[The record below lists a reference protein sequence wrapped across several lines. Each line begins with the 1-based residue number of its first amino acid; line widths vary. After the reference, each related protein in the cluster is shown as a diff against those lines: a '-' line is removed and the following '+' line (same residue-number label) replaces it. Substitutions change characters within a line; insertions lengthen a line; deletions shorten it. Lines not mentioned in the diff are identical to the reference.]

1 MNILIADD
9 ERPARSEL
17 RHILEEVLDH
27 PSVVEADCGEAAV
40 EAMAQGK
47 FDVLFLDINL
57 GDMPGTAVASA
68 ARQLQPGVPIIF
80 ATAYCEH
87 AVRAFELGASDYVL
101 KPFDLERIRLTM
113 DRLSNR
119 QGLTAPV
126 REVDKLAVSI
136 EKKIVLIPVSDV
148 GYIETHGRGCRLH
161 TRSSIYEDTSSIG
174 SFEQRL
180 SGRGFFRIHKSYL
193 VNLNLIEALFP
204 WHGSGFALTLTGF
217 GQVVLPIAR
226 GQLKALREYV
236 GC

>member
-17 RHILEEVLDH
+17 RHILEEVLVH
-27 PSVVEADCGEAAV
+27 PTVVEADSGEAAV
-40 EAMAQGK
+40 EAMGQVR

-57 GDMPGTAVASA
+57 GDMRGTTVASA

-101 KPFDLERIRLTM
+101 KPFELERIRLTM
-113 DRLSNR
+113 NRLSNR
-119 QGLTAPV
+119 QGPTTPV
-126 REVDKLAVSI
+126 REVDKLAVNI

-161 TRSSIYEDTSSIG
+161 TRSGIYEDTSSIG

-180 SGRGFFRIHKSYL
+180 SSRGFFRIHKSYL
-193 VNLNLIEALFP
+193 VNLKLIDAIFP
-204 WHGSGFALTLTGF
+204 WHGSGFALTLDGF

>member
-40 EAMAQGK
+40 EAMGQVR
-47 FDVLFLDINL
+47 FDALFLDINL
-57 GDMPGTAVASA
+57 GDMRGTAVASA
-68 ARQLQPGVPIIF
+68 ARQLQPGVPVIF

-101 KPFDLERIRLTM
+101 KPFDLERIRLTIN
-113 DRLSNR
+113 RLSDR
-119 QGLTAPV
+119 QGQTVPV
-126 REVDKLAVSI
+126 REVDKLAINI
-136 EKKIVLIPVSDV
+136 EKKIVLLPISDV

-161 TRSSIYEDTSSIG
+161 TRSGVYEDAASIG

-180 SGRGFFRIHKSYL
+180 SSKGFFRIHKSYL
-193 VNLNLIEALFP
+193 VNLNLIDTLFFFFF
-204 WHGSGFALTLTGF
+204 SSFALTLTGF
-217 GQVVLPIAR
+217 GQEVLPIAR

>member
-40 EAMAQGK
+40 EAMGQVR
-47 FDVLFLDINL
+47 FDALFLDINL
-57 GDMPGTAVASA
+57 GDMRGTAVASA
-68 ARQLQPGVPIIF
+68 ARQLQPGVPVIF

-101 KPFDLERIRLTM
+101 KPFDLERIRLTIN
-113 DRLSNR
+113 RLSDR
-119 QGLTAPV
+119 QGQTVPV
-126 REVDKLAVSI
+126 REVDKLAINI
-136 EKKIVLIPVSDV
+136 EKKIVLLPISDV

-161 TRSSIYEDTSSIG
+161 TRSGVYEDAASIG

-180 SGRGFFRIHKSYL
+180 SSKGFFRIHKSYL
-193 VNLNLIEALFP
+193 VNLNLIDTLFP
-204 WHGSGFALTLTGF
+204 WHGSSFALTLTGF
-217 GQVVLPIAR
+217 GQEVLPIAR